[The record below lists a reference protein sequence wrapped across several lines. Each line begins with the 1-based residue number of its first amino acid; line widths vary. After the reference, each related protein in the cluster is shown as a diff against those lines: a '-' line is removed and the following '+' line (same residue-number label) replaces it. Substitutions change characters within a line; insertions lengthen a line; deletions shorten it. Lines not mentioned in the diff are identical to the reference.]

1 MPHTLRMSLLC
12 IVFMVPFFSQS
23 CAHES
28 SLLVGEGRFVDH
40 GDGTVTDTTRKI
52 MWQKGDN
59 AREVTFEQAQAY
71 CKTLRLGG
79 YADWRLPTPDEH
91 DTAVAVVLRMPRH
104 ARDVYAFF
112 DLYWSSNRT
121 VLIPF
126 NYRPSDGKEVSR
138 AYFAREG
145 TLAFVRCVRPVANAK
160 PDRSG

>member
-1 MPHTLRMSLLC
+1 M
-12 IVFMVPFFSQS
+12 
-23 CAHES
+23 
-28 SLLVGEGRFVDH
+28 
-40 GDGTVTDTTRKI
+40 VTDTTRKI